1 MFMYMEYVY
10 QIDNVLTKDVCE
22 EIIKRFKFDNRK
34 RDSAVGEANTPGIVN
49 KDIRSSKVLN
59 ISGLDDWKD
68 IDTVLFDS
76 LNKSLDKYKKYLN
89 RYTGHDDF
97 YNYLFSRVKDEGYN
111 IQYMKNDDFY
121 KWHTDDSG
129 KGDRF
134 LTCIWYL
141 NDVDG
146 EDGGTTDFMFGKRI
160 KPRQGSLMI
169 FPATWTYIHRAAPIK
184 NDCEKY
190 TCITWLNKQ

>member
-1 MFMYMEYVY
+1 MEYVY
-10 QIDNVLTKDVCE
+10 QIDNVLSKDICE
-22 EIIKRFKFDNRK
+22 EIIKRFNSDERK
-34 RDSAVGEANTPGIVN
+34 VDSKVGSGDRGKIN
-49 KDIRSSKVLN
+49 KSVRSSKVLN
-59 ISGLDDWKD
+59 VSLFDDWKD
-68 IDTVLFDS
+68 IDAILFDS
-76 LNKSLDKYKKYLN
+76 LSKSLDKYKKYLN
-89 RYTGHDDF
+89 RYTGDDNF
-97 YNYLFSRVKDEGYN
+97 YNYIFSSLKDEGYN

-129 KGDRF
+129 KSNRI

-160 KPRQGSLMI
+160 KPKRGSLI
-169 FPATWTYIHRAAPIK
+169 FFPATWTYIHRAAPIK

-190 TCITWLNKQ
+190 TCITWLGIQ